1 MLEKL
6 EGHNDSRQYIGY
18 LEYHSDIIDNPEKI
32 KIEIGLREPLLMP
45 AETHMADTLVINPFN
60 HQAILPVFPVQSMA
74 FNEAYAEKV
83 RAALTRRKPAIR
95 DFYDLLYAVQQLQ
108 LNVRDL
114 NFVQMVRKKLEIPGN
129 PSAPDIS
136 VERQHGLK
144 QQLKGELQP
153 VLRPADFNNF
163 SLDDAIL
170 LLKNIAASL

>member
-1 MLEKL
+1 
-6 EGHNDSRQYIGY
+6 
-18 LEYHSDIIDNPEKI
+18 
-32 KIEIGLREPLLMP
+32 
-45 AETHMADTLVINPFN
+45 
-60 HQAILPVFPVQSMA
+60 MA

-114 NFVQMVRKKLEIPGN
+114 NFIQMVRKKLEIPGN

-136 VERQHGLK
+136 VERQHDLR
-144 QQLKGELQP
+144 QQLNGELQP

-170 LLKNIAASL
+170 LLKDIAASL